1 MKNPLTVAGEDQL
14 AADRQGTDQ
23 LRKPSRVPVVSAILR
38 YFASGPDKPPLRD
51 PQQIERLY
59 KRYRITVMTL
69 ITVGYGIAY
78 MCRLGL
84 SVVKKPLIDDGIFS
98 ADQLGT
104 IGSAIFYAYAFGK
117 LVNGF
122 LADHANMKK
131 FLAFGVLVSAL
142 INIFMGWSTVLWV
155 WVVLWA
161 LNGWFQGFGAPAGV
175 VAMSQWFSNRERGT
189 YYGIW
194 STAHP
199 LGEGLTFALL
209 AAMVTWFGWRAGFVG
224 PGVICVVLAIALYV
238 FMEDRPQTMGLPAV
252 ADWKNDYIAKPADGA
267 GKPKTTWQ
275 MQLSILRYPSIWV
288 LAFSSALMTMTR
300 YAMNDW
306 GMLYLQEAKGYS
318 GIAAGGLLAAKSLA
332 GLAGCASYGFISDKL
347 FRARRPPMNLICGVV
362 EILSLVVMFAI
373 PPGHPL
379 VVTVML
385 LVYGFAITGLI
396 TSLGGLFA
404 IDIAPKKAAGAAM
417 GFIGVFSYV
426 GAAIQERISGI
437 LIRHGTTMVNGV
449 RQYDFHSAL
458 VFWLGTSVVSMILA
472 TSLWRVRAND

>member
-1 MKNPLTVAGEDQL
+1 MSSPCEVGTPAPVDRPSIPSRILKFFATGKDQPLL
-14 AADRQGTDQ
+14 ADRGQID
-23 LRKPSRVPVVSAILR
+23 RMYRRRRIL
-38 YFASGPDKPPLRD
+38 
-51 PQQIERLY
+51 
-59 KRYRITVMTL
+59 VMTS
-69 ITVGYGIAY
+69 ITLGYGIAY

-122 LADHANMKK
+122 LADHANIKR
-131 FLAFGVLVSAL
+131 FLAFGILVSAL

-175 VAMSQWFSNRERGT
+175 VSMSQWFSNKERGT

-209 AAMVTWFGWRAGFVG
+209 AALVSWFGWRAGFVG
-224 PGVICVVLAIALYV
+224 PGLICVALAFAMYATL
-238 FMEDRPQTMGLPAV
+238 EDRPQTLGLPAV
-252 ADWKNDYIAKPADGA
+252 ADWKNDQSVKSSDAPKAKS
-267 GKPKTTWQ
+267 TWQ
-275 MQLSILRYPSIWV
+275 MQISILRYPSIWI
-288 LAFSSALMTMTR
+288 LAVASATMTMTR

-306 GMLYLQEAKGYS
+306 GMLYLQESKGYS
-318 GIAAGGLLAAKSLA
+318 GIAAGGLLALKSLA
-332 GLAGCASYGFISDKL
+332 GLAGSASYGFVSDRVFK
-347 FRARRPPMNLICGVV
+347 ARRPPMNLVCGLL
-362 EILSLVVMFAI
+362 EIGSLVVMFAI

-379 VVTVML
+379 IITLML
-385 LVYGFAITGLI
+385 LIYGYAITGLI

-404 IDIAPKKAAGAAM
+404 VDIAPKKAAGAAM

-426 GAAIQERISGI
+426 GAAIQERVTGV
-437 LIRHGTTMVNGV
+437 LVRNGTTMVHGV
-449 RQYDFHSAL
+449 RQYDFHSAIA
-458 VFWLGTSVVSMILA
+458 FWLGTSVISLLLA